1 MNGKKS
7 ARIHFVTALI
17 VAIVATAV
25 AFTLFFISGENGIY
39 SKISAENTVRKAS
52 EYQNINGCSA
62 PDEVCA
68 VRKIIAAISMPYEA
82 N

>member
-25 AFTLFFISGENGIY
+25 AFTLFFVSGNDGIY
-39 SKISAENTVRKAS
+39 NKISAENSSQNEQPPQADVPALS
-52 EYQNINGCSA
+52 EFKKCSK
-62 PDEVCA
+62 
-68 VRKIIAAISMPYEA
+68 R
-82 N
+82 